1 MPRVKTQNVFIEIIN
16 GSTDGSKWI
25 SAPQLNFVLGLYKV
39 KTILSFLRNHFQIPI
54 QK

>member
-39 KTILSFLRNHFQIPI
+39 KTISFLSNHFQIPI